1 MTTLITW
8 VPYRWGLYKDMAQ
21 PKTDGSED
29 ILIHL
34 MTGGV
39 AQSESTF
46 IGELMTILCEEQLHQ
61 RLYVSGFKKM

>member
-1 MTTLITW
+1 
-8 VPYRWGLYKDMAQ
+8 MAQ